1 MPTPI
6 ERTSLKTDLASRYV
20 NQPTGGAFNAKEI
33 TTEGGHAS
41 LEKDGH
47 ASIQSSTWTSKGF
60 KVRMAQALTEFKEKA
75 LNFINTQG
83 LDTRKYK
90 G

>member
-6 ERTSLKTDLASRYV
+6 ERTSLKTDLASRYAS
-20 NQPTGGAFNAKEI
+20 QQAGGAFNAKDI
-33 TTEGGHAS
+33 TTEGGHSS
-41 LEKDGH
+41 LEKGGG
-47 ASIQSSTWTSKGF
+47 ASLQSSMWTPKGF
-60 KVRMAQALTEFKEKA
+60 KVKMAQAITEFKDKA
-75 LNFINTQG
+75 LNFISGQG